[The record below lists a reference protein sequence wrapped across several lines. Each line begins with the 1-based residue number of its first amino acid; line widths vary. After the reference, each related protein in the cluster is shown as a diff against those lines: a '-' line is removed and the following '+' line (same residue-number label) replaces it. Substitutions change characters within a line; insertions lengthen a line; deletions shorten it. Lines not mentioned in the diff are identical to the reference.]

1 MRNNEPVISKI
12 FGVSFRI
19 FRLVGI
25 LSCGIWLLPFL
36 GVTELLTKQ
45 PRILAEYLS
54 FIYLGVAFCSL
65 SFAVLMNIFLGIR
78 LFIASKFEW
87 QINTPFKFSYWTF
100 WMAVFLGF
108 IFVIALPSM
117 PNINR

>member
-1 MRNNEPVISKI
+1 MKNNEPVIIKI
-12 FGVSFRI
+12 FGVSFRV
-19 FRLVGI
+19 FRLLGV
-25 LSCGIWLLPFL
+25 LSCGVWLLPFL

-54 FIYLGVAFCSL
+54 FIFLGVAFCSL
-65 SFAVLMNIFLGIR
+65 SFAVFMNIFLGIG
-78 LFIASKFEW
+78 LFIATKFKW
-87 QINTPFKFSYWTF
+87 QINNPFKFSYSTF
-100 WMAVFLGF
+100 WLAIILGF